1 VWFFVLLPH
10 YDWGTRGLES
20 AVQLLTIDECVENVI
35 PVLLHQVVD
44 VTKDTAVHMVSFI
57 QLAELRSSSGAKWT

>member
-44 VTKDTAVHMVSFI
+44 VTKDTAHG
-57 QLAELRSSSGAKWT
+57 E